1 MREKLETILKE
12 NLNSI
17 TAEVIQEALD
27 SEEPKAFF
35 EDLMNNGCQSWMVSS
50 LIYYKD
56 THAFYDRYYNEI
68 EDIRWELEA
77 EGVEINLKDQD
88 LKNYLA
94 WLAFEHVAYKIYY
107 QFEEGKEED

>member
-1 MREKLETILKE
+1 
-12 NLNSI
+12 
-17 TAEVIQEALD
+17 
-27 SEEPKAFF
+27 
-35 EDLMNNGCQSWMVSS
+35 MVSS

-94 WLAFEHVAYKIYY
+94 WLAFEHIAYKIYY
-107 QFEEGKEED
+107 QLEEKEED